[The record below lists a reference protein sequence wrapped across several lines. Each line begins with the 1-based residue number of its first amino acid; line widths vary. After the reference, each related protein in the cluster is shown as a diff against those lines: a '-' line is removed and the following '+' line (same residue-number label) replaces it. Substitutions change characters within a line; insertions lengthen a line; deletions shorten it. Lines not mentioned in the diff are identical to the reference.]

1 MKIITARE
9 ALQISVDGKKKQI
22 QAELETLM
30 EKVQYEADEGNT
42 SFTVDNI
49 YKENM
54 DKMRE
59 LGYTIE
65 FVNDPMW
72 GSYYSIIWGEDK
84 SVKKKKKGIP
94 F

>member
-9 ALQISVDGKKKQI
+9 ALQISGDGRKKQI

-42 SFTVDNI
+42 SFTVDNM
-49 YKENM
+49 YKENI

-59 LGYTIE
+59 LGYTVE
-65 FVNDPMW
+65 FVNDTMW
-72 GSYYSIIWGEDK
+72 GSYYSIVWGEDRTA
-84 SVKKKKKGIP
+84 KKKKKGIP

>member
-30 EKVQYEADEGNT
+30 EKVAYEADEGNT
-42 SFTVDNI
+42 SFTVDNM

-54 DKMRE
+54 DKMKE
-59 LGYTIE
+59 LGYTIK

-72 GSYYSIIWGEDK
+72 GSYYSIIWSEDK